1 MSYRRSFSERI
12 SIPYS
17 GTVNY
22 PPSQNGGT
30 MSYSGY
36 AEDVV
41 NVEID
46 VDTNPLDHRVRECNS
61 TINRLTA
68 SVGAMNAAQCA
79 MIASKANQVSDAIIK
94 GFFQSVSADLSA
106 QRMELQQKTE
116 SRLIL
121 LRKQA
126 ETLVSKQKTMQ
137 VDYQR
142 TSARYQKLFTELNKE
157 LALRIHQI
165 NLPVFDV
172 VKMITTQDDRMMHTD
187 LVQTAVTLGKESTKA
202 SAQLNVAA
210 LKRNAMLVLK
220 RVNEYLTISAQSE
233 HTVEKAEIN
242 VQNGETRYLPAIFY
256 EVMKEGH
263 SRKQYCLMQNG
274 FEQQCPNVERL
285 MEKREYKPFSMEE
298 REKILAYMKKEMSSH
313 IQGSDDHSNRVRKMI
328 IEMFNHQL

>member
-1 MSYRRSFSERI
+1 
-12 SIPYS
+12 
-17 GTVNY
+17 
-22 PPSQNGGT
+22 

-285 MEKREYKPFSMEE
+285 MEKREYKPFSKEE
-298 REKILAYMKKEMSSH
+298 RETILAYMKKEMSSH

>member
-1 MSYRRSFSERI
+1 
-12 SIPYS
+12 
-17 GTVNY
+17 
-22 PPSQNGGT
+22 

-137 VDYQR
+137 ADYQR

-157 LALRIHQI
+157 LALRIQQI
-165 NLPVFDV
+165 NLPVFNV

-202 SAQLNVAA
+202 TAQLNVAA
-210 LKRNAMLVLK
+210 LKRNALLALR
-220 RVNEYLTISAQSE
+220 RVNEFLTIRAQSE
-233 HTVEKAEIN
+233 HTVEQAEIN
-242 VQNGETRYLPAIFY
+242 VQDGDTRYLPAILY
-256 EVMKEGH
+256 EVMGEGH

-274 FEQQCPNVERL
+274 LEQQCPNVERL
-285 MEKREYKPFSMEE
+285 MEKKEYKPFSKEE
-298 REKILAYMKKEMSSH
+298 RETILAYMKKEMSSH

>member
-1 MSYRRSFSERI
+1 
-12 SIPYS
+12 
-17 GTVNY
+17 
-22 PPSQNGGT
+22 

-220 RVNEYLTISAQSE
+220 RVNEYLTISAQSK

>member
-1 MSYRRSFSERI
+1 
-12 SIPYS
+12 
-17 GTVNY
+17 
-22 PPSQNGGT
+22 

-46 VDTNPLDHRVRECNS
+46 VDTNPLDYEVRECNS

-79 MIASKANQVSDAIIK
+79 MIASKANQVSDTIIK

-137 VDYQR
+137 ADYQR

-157 LALRIHQI
+157 LALRIQQI
-165 NLPVFDV
+165 NLPVFNV

-202 SAQLNVAA
+202 TAQLNVAA
-210 LKRNAMLVLK
+210 LKRNALLALR
-220 RVNEYLTISAQSE
+220 RVNEFLTIRAQSE
-233 HTVEKAEIN
+233 HTVEQAEIN
-242 VQNGETRYLPAIFY
+242 VQNGETRYLPAILY
-256 EVMKEGH
+256 EVMREGH

-285 MEKREYKPFSMEE
+285 MEKKEYKPFSKEE
-298 REKILAYMKKEMSSH
+298 RETILAYMKKEMSSH

>member
-1 MSYRRSFSERI
+1 
-12 SIPYS
+12 
-17 GTVNY
+17 
-22 PPSQNGGT
+22 

-202 SAQLNVAA
+202 LAQLNVAA

>member
-1 MSYRRSFSERI
+1 
-12 SIPYS
+12 
-17 GTVNY
+17 
-22 PPSQNGGT
+22 

-94 GFFQSVSADLSA
+94 GFFQSVSTDLSA

-137 VDYQR
+137 ADYQR

-202 SAQLNVAA
+202 TAQLNVAA

>member
-1 MSYRRSFSERI
+1 
-12 SIPYS
+12 
-17 GTVNY
+17 
-22 PPSQNGGT
+22 

-202 SAQLNVAA
+202 TAQLNVAA

>member
-1 MSYRRSFSERI
+1 
-12 SIPYS
+12 
-17 GTVNY
+17 
-22 PPSQNGGT
+22 

-46 VDTNPLDHRVRECNS
+46 VDTNPLDYEVRECNS

-137 VDYQR
+137 ADYQR

-157 LALRIHQI
+157 LALRIQQI
-165 NLPVFDV
+165 NLPVFNV

-202 SAQLNVAA
+202 TVQLNVAA
-210 LKRNAMLVLK
+210 LKRNALLALR
-220 RVNEYLTISAQSE
+220 RVNEFLTIRAQSE
-233 HTVEKAEIN
+233 HTVEQAEIN
-242 VQNGETRYLPAIFY
+242 VQDGDTRYLPAILY
-256 EVMKEGH
+256 EVMGEGH

-285 MEKREYKPFSMEE
+285 MEKKEYKPFSKEE
-298 REKILAYMKKEMSSH
+298 RETILAYMKKEMSSH
-313 IQGSDDHSNRVRKMI
+313 IQGSDDHSNRVRKLI

>member
-1 MSYRRSFSERI
+1 
-12 SIPYS
+12 
-17 GTVNY
+17 
-22 PPSQNGGT
+22 

>member
-1 MSYRRSFSERI
+1 
-12 SIPYS
+12 
-17 GTVNY
+17 
-22 PPSQNGGT
+22 

-165 NLPVFDV
+165 NLPVFEV
-172 VKMITTQDDRMMHTD
+172 VKMITTQDDTTS
-187 LVQTAVTLGKESTKA
+187 LTAVSAVGTTIRVVLHMLQVHA
-202 SAQLNVAA
+202 SFSAFSRTAI
-210 LKRNAMLVLK
+210 
-220 RVNEYLTISAQSE
+220 YLYVIYEIRFHQSL
-233 HTVEKAEIN
+233 HRCHQKYDPTH
-242 VQNGETRYLPAIFY
+242 Q
-256 EVMKEGH
+256 
-263 SRKQYCLMQNG
+263 
-274 FEQQCPNVERL
+274 
-285 MEKREYKPFSMEE
+285 
-298 REKILAYMKKEMSSH
+298 
-313 IQGSDDHSNRVRKMI
+313 DH
-328 IEMFNHQL
+328 

>member
-1 MSYRRSFSERI
+1 
-12 SIPYS
+12 
-17 GTVNY
+17 
-22 PPSQNGGT
+22 

-202 SAQLNVAA
+202 TAQLNVAA

-242 VQNGETRYLPAIFY
+242 VQNGDTRYLPAIFY

>member
-1 MSYRRSFSERI
+1 
-12 SIPYS
+12 
-17 GTVNY
+17 
-22 PPSQNGGT
+22 

-298 REKILAYMKKEMSSH
+298 RETILAYMKKEMSSH

>member
-1 MSYRRSFSERI
+1 
-12 SIPYS
+12 
-17 GTVNY
+17 
-22 PPSQNGGT
+22 

-137 VDYQR
+137 ADYQR

-157 LALRIHQI
+157 LALRIQQI

-172 VKMITTQDDRMMHTD
+172 VKMITMQDDRMMHTD

-202 SAQLNVAA
+202 TAQLNVAA
-210 LKRNAMLVLK
+210 LKRNALLALR
-220 RVNEYLTISAQSE
+220 RVNEFLTIRAQSE
-233 HTVEKAEIN
+233 HTVEQAEIN
-242 VQNGETRYLPAIFY
+242 VQDGDTRYLPAILY
-256 EVMKEGH
+256 EVMGEGH

-285 MEKREYKPFSMEE
+285 MEKKEYKPFSKEE
-298 REKILAYMKKEMSSH
+298 RETILAYMKKEMSSH
-313 IQGSDDHSNRVRKMI
+313 IQGSDDHSNRVRKLI

>member
-1 MSYRRSFSERI
+1 
-12 SIPYS
+12 
-17 GTVNY
+17 
-22 PPSQNGGT
+22 

-46 VDTNPLDHRVRECNS
+46 VDTNPLDYEVRECNS

-79 MIASKANQVSDAIIK
+79 MIASKANLVSDAIIK

-137 VDYQR
+137 ADYQR

-157 LALRIHQI
+157 LALRIQQI
-165 NLPVFDV
+165 NLPVFNV

-202 SAQLNVAA
+202 TAQLNVAA
-210 LKRNAMLVLK
+210 LKRNALLALR
-220 RVNEYLTISAQSE
+220 RVNEFLTIRAQSE
-233 HTVEKAEIN
+233 HTVEQAEIN
-242 VQNGETRYLPAIFY
+242 VQDGDTRYLPAILY
-256 EVMKEGH
+256 EVMGEGH

-274 FEQQCPNVERL
+274 FEQQCPNVELL
-285 MEKREYKPFSMEE
+285 MEKKEYKPFSKEE
-298 REKILAYMKKEMSSH
+298 RETILAYMKKEMSSH

>member
-1 MSYRRSFSERI
+1 
-12 SIPYS
+12 
-17 GTVNY
+17 
-22 PPSQNGGT
+22 

-165 NLPVFDV
+165 NLPVFEV

-202 SAQLNVAA
+202 LAQLNVAA

>member
-1 MSYRRSFSERI
+1 MSYRQSFRERI

-17 GTVNY
+17 GTVSY
-22 PPSQNGGT
+22 PASQNGGT
-30 MSYSGY
+30 ISYSGY
-36 AEDVV
+36 AEDDV

-46 VDTNPLDHRVRECNS
+46 VDTNPLDHSVRECNS

-106 QRMELQQKTE
+106 QRMELLQKTE

-157 LALRIHQI
+157 LALRIQQI

-210 LKRNAMLVLK
+210 LKRNAMLALR

-233 HTVEKAEIN
+233 HTVEQAEIN
-242 VQNGETRYLPAIFY
+242 VQDGETRYLPAIIY
-256 EVMKEGH
+256 EVIKEDH
-263 SRKQYCLMQNG
+263 SRKQYCLMQKG

-285 MEKREYKPFSMEE
+285 MEKREYKPFSKEE
-298 REKILAYMKKEMSSH
+298 RERILAYMKKEMSSH

>member
-22 PPSQNGGT
+22 PASQNGGT

-137 VDYQR
+137 ADYQR

-172 VKMITTQDDRMMHTD
+172 VKMITTQDNRMMHTD

-202 SAQLNVAA
+202 TAQLNVAA

-263 SRKQYCLMQNG
+263 SMKQYCLMQNG

>member
-1 MSYRRSFSERI
+1 
-12 SIPYS
+12 
-17 GTVNY
+17 
-22 PPSQNGGT
+22 

-94 GFFQSVSADLSA
+94 GFFQSVSSDLSA

-285 MEKREYKPFSMEE
+285 MEKREYKPFSKEE
-298 REKILAYMKKEMSSH
+298 RETILAYMKKEMSSH

>member
-1 MSYRRSFSERI
+1 
-12 SIPYS
+12 
-17 GTVNY
+17 
-22 PPSQNGGT
+22 

-285 MEKREYKPFSMEE
+285 MER
-298 REKILAYMKKEMSSH
+298 
-313 IQGSDDHSNRVRKMI
+313 GSTNHFPRK
-328 IEMFNHQL
+328 NGKQS